1 MGECVLMWNIII
13 GLLCVLLAIILIAVK
28 DHDTYL
34 IVFNFVVGI
43 INIGLGCFGLLYFN
57 NNYIITINQ
66 KDGTSIEV
74 KTESYDIEDTYIKI
88 KQDDSY
94 IYIYDVKDVK
104 ITEKDK

>member
-1 MGECVLMWNIII
+1 MWNIII

-28 DHDTYL
+28 DHDTYS
-34 IVFNFVVGI
+34 IVFNFVIGI

-74 KTESYDIEDTYIKI
+74 KTESYDIEDAYIKI
-88 KQDDSY
+88 KQDDEY
-94 IYIYDVKDVK
+94 VYFYEIKN
-104 ITEKDK
+104 ITITKEDKK